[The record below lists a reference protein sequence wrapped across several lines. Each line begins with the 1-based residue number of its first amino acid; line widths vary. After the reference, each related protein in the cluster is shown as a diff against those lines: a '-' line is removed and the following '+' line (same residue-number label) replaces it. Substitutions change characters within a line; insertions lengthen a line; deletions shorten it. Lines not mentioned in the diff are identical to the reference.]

1 MKKIIVLCMT
11 LVLTIT
17 AFGCGNKGESGS
29 AEAAD
34 AVKVVEIDLT
44 NEEYAFGVDKDCLL
58 YTSRCV

>member
-1 MKKIIVLCMT
+1 MT

-34 AVKVVEIDLT
+34 AVKVVEFDLT
-44 NEEYAFGVDKDCLL
+44 NEEYAFWCGQRSAG
-58 YTSRCV
+58 TFRAS

>member
-34 AVKVVEIDLT
+34 AVKVVELT
-44 NEEYAFGVDKDCLL
+44 
-58 YTSRCV
+58 